1 MVDQSPIV
9 PVFIFCL
16 RGCSSEF
23 LSPIVASPASF
34 GENHD
39 YPRKLN
45 WKECFKLADFP
56 AVWYLSVEKGN
67 QLVLN
72 RTWNV
77 CCYMFCYMLCYVWIC
92 VFLVFSFVCLF
103 FGVICIIC
111 YMLCYVWICVFLAFS
126 FVCLCFGVS
135 GRRRTVAASAGS
147 RRQYPGPHITLS
159 HILQQPNII
168 TIFVVHWTMFRNI
181 ITIFVHYPGPFSTPL
196 PIL

>member
-1 MVDQSPIV
+1 MPILFHNVGTIEACVPRMKCKLIIEGKGKTIKVVWSTKVQFFWAQIQRYLWNKYKHIFWNKSYKSCLVDQSPIV

-92 VFLVFSFVCLF
+92 VFL
-103 FGVICIIC
+103 
-111 YMLCYVWICVFLAFS
+111 AF
-126 FVCLCFGVS
+126 
-135 GRRRTVAASAGS
+135 TVD
-147 RRQYPGPHITLS
+147 L
-159 HILQQPNII
+159 L
-168 TIFVVHWTMFRNI
+168 
-181 ITIFVHYPGPFSTPL
+181 
-196 PIL
+196 